1 METSV
6 LKNNILWIPQDIET
20 LKDLQG
26 VYMRFYE
33 LQNDPNIPWIL
44 MNINC
49 TGSSD
54 VDFAKPLAYLLT
66 TSKKPIKTQI
76 MSTAQS
82 YAIIL
87 ACIGEERVAWP
98 EAQFMHHNYIVSY
111 EDANFEKVKKD
122 IQNLEN
128 EEKHFLQFIE
138 KSIGTKNFKKFIQDF
153 KKNNSADM
161 FFDAKKALAYN
172 IVNRI
177 GIIEPYFYEQ
187 KNNSSK

>member
-1 METSV
+1 MNRD
-6 LKNNILWIPQDIET
+6 LIKDNILWIPEDIGSF
-20 LKDLQG
+20 KDLQF
-26 VYMRFYE
+26 VYNRFYE
-33 LQNDPNIPWIL
+33 LQNDSNIPWIL

-54 VDFAKPLAYLLT
+54 VNFAKPLVHLLIS
-66 TSKKPIKTQI
+66 SKKPIKTQI

-82 YAIIL
+82 YAMIL

-128 EEKHFLQFIE
+128 EERYFLNFIE
-138 KSIGTKNFKKFIQDF
+138 KCIGTKNFKRFMQDF

-177 GIIEPYFYEQ
+177 GIIEPFFYE
-187 KNNSSK
+187 KKDDSNK